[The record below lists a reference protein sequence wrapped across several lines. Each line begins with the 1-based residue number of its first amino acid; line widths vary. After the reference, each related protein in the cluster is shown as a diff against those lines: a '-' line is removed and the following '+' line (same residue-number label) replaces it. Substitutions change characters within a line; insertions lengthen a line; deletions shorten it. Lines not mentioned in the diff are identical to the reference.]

1 MAYNKNALI
10 RYKTI
15 DKCLQNRYRK
25 WTLDDLI
32 EACSDALY
40 EYEGKMMNV
49 SKRTIQLDIQ
59 TMRSDKL
66 GYNAPIIVVDKKY
79 YTYEDPE
86 YSIMNIGISTQDL
99 KQISD
104 SVAFLS
110 QFKGFSHF
118 KGLQEVVQKLEDH
131 VYSHQT
137 NTRPVIDFEKND
149 HLKGL
154 NFLDSLH
161 KHILQ
166 HHSILITYQSFKSR
180 QPNTFVFYP
189 YLLKEYRNRW
199 FVIGSR
205 TDGKNIV
212 NLALDRIISV
222 EKSDMPFVS
231 CQIGLKEY
239 YDVAIG
245 VTVQPNLKPTTIK
258 LFVNKK
264 MAPYVETKPLHHS
277 QQTLERNQN
286 GITISLQVQ
295 LNFELEKAILSFG
308 DHMQVLE
315 PQRLKNTIY
324 KRLTNALDIY
334 NTNISKESIN
344 RIVTKLNHK
353 SCAVINY
360 VYSKRDIRNI
370 SKHIHNYVKNKT
382 KIVPIDLNHDED
394 IKQILLN
401 KNIELIQKFLKSSTI
416 KSITFYPKPPRKDWH
431 QQIKMEKSDYIIQ
444 VYLSERSQTMPKM
457 RVIAGT
463 HKKRLPPDKIDV
475 ILNNSIPIE
484 CRAQLGGILIMKAY
498 TLQQHL
504 RHTEKG
510 SAYIEI
516 LMTVRSFEKR

>member
-86 YSIMNIGISTQDL
+86 YSIMNVGISPQDL
-99 KQISD
+99 KKISE

-118 KGLQEVVQKLEDH
+118 NALQEVVQKLEDH

-137 NTRPVIDFEKND
+137 NTQPVIDFEKND

-154 NFLDSLH
+154 DFLDILH

-166 HHSILITYQSFKSR
+166 HHSILITYQSFRSR
-180 QPNTFVFYP
+180 YPNTFVFYP

-199 FVIGSR
+199 FLIGSR

-222 EKSDMPFVS
+222 EKSHKPFVS
-231 CQIGLKEY
+231 CQIDLKKY

-245 VTVQPNLKPTTIK
+245 VTIQPHKKPEVVK
-258 LFVNKK
+258 LFVNRE

-277 QQTLERNQN
+277 QQTLERNQY
-286 GITISLQVQ
+286 GIIIGLQVQ

-308 DHMQVLE
+308 DHMQVVE
-315 PQRLKNTIY
+315 PQRLKKNIY
-324 KRLTNALDIY
+324 KRLTNAVDKY
-334 NTNISKESIN
+334 NTILSKENIN
-344 RIVTKLNHK
+344 RIIAKLNYK
-353 SCAVINY
+353 SCTVINY
-360 VYSKRDIRNI
+360 IYTKRDLRNI
-370 SKHIHNYVKNKT
+370 SKLIHNYIKNKGE
-382 KIVPIDLNHDED
+382 IVPINLSHDED
-394 IKQILLN
+394 VKELLLN
-401 KNIELIQKFLKSSTI
+401 KNIELIQKFLGTSTI
-416 KSITFYPKPPRKDWH
+416 KGMTFYPKSPRKDWY
-431 QQIKMEKSDYIIQ
+431 QQVEMGQTDYIMQ
-444 VYLSERSQTMPKM
+444 VYLSEKKQTLPKM
-457 RVIAGT
+457 KIIAGT
-463 HKKRLPPDKIDV
+463 HKKILAPDKIDM
-475 ILNNSIPIE
+475 ILDNSIPVE
-484 CRAQLGGILIMKAY
+484 CRTQFGGILIMKAY

-504 RHTEKG
+504 LHAEKG

-516 LMTVRSFEKR
+516 IMTV

>member
-86 YSIMNIGISTQDL
+86 YSIMNVGISSQDL
-99 KQISD
+99 KKISQ

-118 KGLQEVVQKLEDH
+118 NALQEVVQKLEDH
-131 VYSHQT
+131 IYSHQT
-137 NTRPVIDFEKND
+137 NTQPVIDFEKND

-154 NFLDSLH
+154 EFLDSLH

-166 HHSILITYQSFKSR
+166 HHSILITYQSFR
-180 QPNTFVFYP
+180 NRYPNTFVFYP

-212 NLALDRIISV
+212 NLALDRIISIK
-222 EKSDMPFVS
+222 KSHKPFMS
-231 CQIGLKEY
+231 CQIDLKKY

-245 VTVQPNLKPTTIK
+245 VTVQPNKKPENVK
-258 LFVNKK
+258 LFVNRE

-277 QQTLERNQN
+277 QQTLERNQY
-286 GITISLQVQ
+286 GVVIGLQVQ

-308 DHMQVLE
+308 DHMQVIA
-315 PQRLKNTIY
+315 PQRLKKNIY
-324 KRLTNALDIY
+324 KRLNNAIDLY
-334 NTNISKESIN
+334 NSNISKESIN
-344 RIVTKLNHK
+344 RIVSKLNYK
-353 SCAVINY
+353 SCTVINY
-360 VYSKRDIRNI
+360 IYTKRDMRNI
-370 SKHIHNYVKNKT
+370 SKLIHNYVKNKT
-382 KIVPIDLNHDED
+382 EIVPIDLSNDEH
-394 IKQILLN
+394 IKQIILN
-401 KNIELIQKFLKSSTI
+401 VNIELIQKYLKTSTI
-416 KSITFYPKPPRKDWH
+416 KGITFYPKSPRKDWH
-431 QQIKMEKSDYIIQ
+431 QRIEMKETDYIIQ
-444 VYLSERSQTMPKM
+444 IYLSERKQILPKM
-457 RVIAGT
+457 KVIAGT
-463 HKKRLPPDKIDV
+463 HKKRLSPDKINI
-475 ILNNSIPIE
+475 ILDNSIPVE
-484 CRAQLGGILIMKAY
+484 CRTQFGGILIIKPY
-498 TLQQHL
+498 SLQQL
-504 RHTEKG
+504 QRHTEKG

-516 LMTVRSFEKR
+516 LLSE

>member
-25 WTLDDLI
+25 WTLGDLI

-40 EYEGKMMNV
+40 EYEGKMLNV

-79 YTYEDPE
+79 YTYEDPG
-86 YSIMNIGISTQDL
+86 YSIMNVGISTQDL
-99 KQISD
+99 KKISE

-118 KGLQEVVQKLEDH
+118 NALQEVVQKLEDH

-137 NTRPVIDFEKND
+137 NTQPVIDFEKND
-149 HLKGL
+149 YLKGL
-154 NFLDSLH
+154 EFLDNLH

-166 HHSILITYQSFKSR
+166 HHSILITYQSFR
-180 QPNTFVFYP
+180 NRYPNTFVFYP

-222 EKSDMPFVS
+222 ERSHKPFVS
-231 CQIGLKEY
+231 CQIDLKKY

-245 VTVQPNLKPTTIK
+245 VTVQPHKKPENVK
-258 LFVNKK
+258 LFVNRE
-264 MAPYVETKPLHHS
+264 MAPYVETKPLHQS
-277 QQTLERNQN
+277 QQTLERNQY
-286 GITISLQVQ
+286 GIIIGLQVQ

-308 DHMQVLE
+308 DHMQVIE
-315 PQRLKNTIY
+315 PQRLKKNIY
-324 KRLTNALDIY
+324 KRLTNAIDRY
-334 NTNISKESIN
+334 NTNLSKENIN
-344 RIVTKLNHK
+344 RIIAKLNHK
-353 SCAVINY
+353 SCAVINN
-360 VYSKRDIRNI
+360 VYTKRDLRNI
-370 SKHIHNYVKNKT
+370 SKLIHNYIKDKD
-382 KIVPIDLNHDED
+382 KIVPIDLNHDENV
-394 IKQILLN
+394 KQLLLN
-401 KNIELIQKFLKSSTI
+401 KNIELIQEFLGTTTVKRV
-416 KSITFYPKPPRKDWH
+416 TFYPKSPRKDWH
-431 QQIKMEKSDYIIQ
+431 QRIEMEETGYIVQ
-444 VYLSERSQTMPKM
+444 VYLSERNQMLPKM
-457 RVIAGT
+457 KVIAGT
-463 HKKRLPPDKIDV
+463 HKKRLEPDKIDV

-484 CRAQLGGILIMKAY
+484 CHIQFGGILIMKSY
-498 TLQQHL
+498 TLQQYQ
-504 RHTEKG
+504 RHAEKG

-516 LMTVRSFEKR
+516 LMRM